1 MGELVIAVIEQ
12 MSSHL
17 ALLGGGAGAEGK
29 APSFLDALPDPM
41 KLNPWEI
48 GFVVLLITLLYLFL
62 KASFFRPLIRVVDTR
77 EADIAAGASKKSEV
91 SAVMEARQ
99 ADYNA
104 QLRELRGK
112 AFEQRKA
119 LARAAAEQRQSLVD
133 AAKARAA
140 EQRALAL
147 EALKAQ
153 RESART
159 SLLSQVDALS
169 DAMVQQ
175 LLKQA

>member
-12 MSSHL
+12 MSGRL
-17 ALLGGGAGAEGK
+17 ALLGGGTGAEGQ

-48 GFVVLLITLLYLFL
+48 GFVVLLIALLYCFL
-62 KASFFRPLIRVVDTR
+62 KASFFKPLIQLVDTR
-77 EADIAAGASKKSEV
+77 DGDIAAGAALKSEV
-91 SAVMEARQ
+91 AAAMEARQ
-99 ADYNA
+99 ADYNT
-104 QLRELRGK
+104 QLRELRAK

-119 LARAAAEQRQSLVD
+119 LARAAAEERQNLVD
-133 AAKARAA
+133 AARSQAA
-140 EQRALAL
+140 VQRAEAL
-147 EALKAQ
+147 ETLAAQ
-153 RESART
+153 REGARA
-159 SLLSQVDALS
+159 SLLAQVDALS

>member
-12 MSSHL
+12 MSGRL
-17 ALLGGGAGAEGK
+17 ALLGGGAGAEGH

-48 GFVVLLITLLYLFL
+48 GFVVLLIAILYFFL
-62 KASFFRPLIRVVDTR
+62 KASFFKPLIEVVDTR
-77 EADIAAGASKKSEV
+77 DADIAAGAALKSEV
-91 SAVMEARQ
+91 AAAMEARQ
-99 ADYNA
+99 ADYTA
-104 QLRELRGK
+104 QLRELRAK

-119 LARAAAEQRQSLVD
+119 LARAAADERQSVVD
-133 AAKARAA
+133 AARAQAAAQRAA
-140 EQRALAL
+140 AL
-147 EALKAQ
+147 EALTAQ
-153 RESART
+153 REAART

>member
-1 MGELVIAVIEQ
+1 MIAVIEQ
-12 MSSHL
+12 MSGSL
-17 ALLGGGAGAEGK
+17 ALLGGGAGAEGQ

-48 GFVVLLITLLYLFL
+48 GFVVLLITLLYFFL
-62 KASFFRPLIRVVDTR
+62 KSAFFKPLIQVVDTR
-77 EADIAAGASKKSEV
+77 EADITAGAAKKSEV
-91 SAVMEARQ
+91 AAAMEARQ
-99 ADYNA
+99 SDYNA

-119 LARAAAEQRQSLVD
+119 LARAAAEQRQSMVD
-133 AAKARAA
+133 AAKAQAA
-140 EQRALAL
+140 EQRAQAL
-147 EALKAQ
+147 EALKTQ
-153 RESART
+153 RDGARA
-159 SLLSQVDALS
+159 SLLAQVDALS